1 MKYDGPVCVAC
12 PYRFYLHNGFCTKFK
27 TVVVHITNKQEIV
40 KSVILV
46 TSTRKK
52 AVKC

>member
-1 MKYDGPVCVAC
+1 MDLFVLLVLID
-12 PYRFYLHNGFCTKFK
+12 FIFIMDFVQNFK
-27 TVVVHITNKQEIV
+27 TVVVHITNKHEIV

>member
-1 MKYDGPVCVAC
+1 MMGLFVLLVLTDFIFIMDFVQ
-12 PYRFYLHNGFCTKFK
+12 KFK
-27 TVVVHITNKQEIV
+27 TVAKHIANKQEIV